1 MHTDPPAILIV
12 EDDEDI
18 SDLLVFMLERENFEV
33 QLVADGGAAR
43 EIIRTLPP
51 PSLVMLDIMLPYVSG
66 YQLLA
71 DIREQAEWANVP
83 VMMVSTKTMDKD
95 IKRALNSGA
104 TRYVTKP
111 FDPLELITQIKAMIG
126 A

>member
-1 MHTDPPAILIV
+1 MNTDPPALLIV

-33 QLVADGGAAR
+33 QLAADGGAAR